1 MQKRVFSFL
10 LAVMLY
16 GAPCA
21 VLADAPSAGVDMNL
35 VLGRQKQSSQTS
47 TSLPTIAVPMFSIR
61 VPLKRFAIF
70 AEGVPPIGPV
80 AYGDGA
86 GNMQATKI
94 SYMLAEARY
103 SLPGDRFEVGV
114 GTTLVNQA
122 TFYNRPY
129 AMVNEQS
136 SRVAGFRFSA
146 AVRFENSLRATTE
159 LRIGL
164 SPSMHGLQYSHFRY
178 PIEIC
183 RPFPISAGVPAA
195 CTALRGVNDPELAS
209 LVDVRATRGQRF
221 GKFTLRY
228 GMRYINYSAR
238 FINGAPA
245 DRERLVMPFVG
256 LEMPLR

>member
-1 MQKRVFSFL
+1 MEKRVSFFL
-10 LAVMLY
+10 LAALLC

-21 VLADAPSAGVDMNL
+21 ASADAPSAGVDLNL
-35 VLGRQKQSSQTS
+35 IVGRQKQSSQNS
-47 TSLPTIAVPMFSIR
+47 TALPTIPVPMFSVR
-61 VPLKRFAIF
+61 VPVKRFAIF

-80 AYGDGA
+80 SYGDGA
-86 GNMQATKI
+86 GNTQGTKI

-103 SLPGDRFEVGV
+103 RLPGDRLEIGA

-122 TFYNRPY
+122 TFYYRPY
-129 AMVNEQS
+129 VMVNEQS

-146 AVRFENSLRATTE
+146 AVRFENTLRASTE
-159 LRIGL
+159 LRVGL

-183 RPFPISAGVPAA
+183 RPFPISGGPSAG

-221 GKFTLRY
+221 GRYTLRY

-238 FINGAPA
+238 FVNGAAA
-245 DRERLVMPFVG
+245 DRERLIMPFVG
-256 LEMPLR
+256 LELPLR